1 MNILIVKM
9 SAIGD
14 VIHTLPALNALRR
27 HFPEARITWLVEEA
41 ASSLVMGH
49 EALDRVLVS
58 RRKSWIRRLS
68 RSGDWGSI
76 REGYRFIAELR
87 DTEYDLILDFQGL
100 LKSGVLVGLAR
111 GKRKVGFG
119 KGMEHMERSYLFLN
133 ERVRP
138 VSMDHH
144 ALVRGLM
151 LLEAIGVPADEIA
164 YRLPIGEKDRERA
177 SRLLMS
183 HGVGRSKPVVVLHP
197 VAQWETKLWRSH
209 RFAALADR
217 LIKEIDAHVVF
228 TGSEND
234 RGTIGAILS
243 HMKNEA
249 VNLAGNTSL
258 KTLAAIYEK
267 SGLVISTDTGPMHL
281 AAAVGTA
288 VVALFGPTAP
298 WRTGP
303 YGVGH
308 QVVRAGL
315 ECSPCFKRQC
325 ETKECMERISVE
337 EVLEAVRKVH
347 VGDGSGDNASRG
359 FLKEKQP

>member
-58 RRKSWIRRLS
+58 SRKSWLRRLS
-68 RSGDWGSI
+68 MSRDWGSI

-87 DTEYDLILDFQGL
+87 DTEYDLILDFQSL

-111 GKRKVGFG
+111 GKRKIGFD

-183 HGVGRSKPVVVLHP
+183 HKVGRSRPVVVLHP
-197 VAQWETKLWRSH
+197 VAQWETKLWTTD

-217 LIKEIDAHVVF
+217 LLEEMNAQVVF
-228 TGSEND
+228 TGGKND
-234 RGTIGAILS
+234 RRTIGAILS
-243 HMKNEA
+243 HMRNEA
-249 VNLAGNTSL
+249 VNLAGRTSL
-258 KTLAAIYEK
+258 KTLAALYEK

-281 AAAVGTA
+281 AAAVGTP

-303 YGVGH
+303 YGGGH

-325 ETKECMERISVE
+325 ATKECMERISVQQ
-337 EVLEAVRKVH
+337 VLEAVRKVH
-347 VGDGSGDNASRG
+347 IGNRPGDDAGRS
-359 FLKEKQP
+359 FVKEKQP